1 MTDTA
6 NDQTSFAIPE
16 DHAALAALAE
26 QIFTDQA
33 STARVAEV
41 ERTEDGFD
49 RRLWKVLA
57 DSGLLAAS
65 LPEAAGGGGMGALGL
80 IMIAE
85 QQGRR
90 VAPVP
95 FWPVVAAAALPIAEF
110 GTPALKER
118 LLERIVSG
126 DALVTGA
133 FDGVAGDVGVTG
145 EYDDDRLVVTG
156 VAVGVPAA
164 GEAEAVVMPV
174 RLADGTVEVAVV
186 ATDAEGVTVTADAVT
201 GQGSAATV
209 RFAGVQV
216 ARDDVLSGDGVDVA
230 ARILQRTRLAL
241 CGVQLGTCAEAL
253 ATTAAYVSQREQF
266 GRPIST
272 NQAVAVRAAD
282 AHLDTEAIRL
292 TTLRAAWL
300 LDSGREQEAESAVLV
315 AKFWASRGGLRVV
328 HATQHLHGGIGADI
342 DYPIHRYFLWGR
354 QAAFSLGSSD
364 QLAAELGNALPSAP
378 PIGAPA

>member
-1 MTDTA
+1 MDSITEEM
-6 NDQTSFAIPE
+6 SFALPE
-16 DHAALAALAE
+16 DHAALAALAAE
-26 QIFTDQA
+26 IFADQA
-33 STARVAEV
+33 TTERVVEV
-41 ERTEDGFD
+41 ERTEGGFD
-49 RRLWKVLA
+49 RRLWKLLA
-57 DSGLLAAS
+57 DAGLLAAC
-65 LPEAAGGGGMGALGL
+65 LPESAGGGGMGALGL
-80 IMIAE
+80 VTIAE

-95 FWPVVAAAALPIAEF
+95 FWSVVAAAAWPIAEF
-110 GTPALKER
+110 GSPALKDR
-118 LLERIVSG
+118 LLDRVLSG

-133 FDGVAGDVGVTG
+133 FDGVAGEVGVTG
-145 EYDDDRLVVTG
+145 AYDGDHLVVDG

-164 GEAEAVVMPV
+164 AEAEAVVVPV
-174 RLADGTVEVAVV
+174 RLPDGASRVVVV
-186 ATDAEGVTVTADAVT
+186 ATDAAGVTLTAVAAT

-209 RFAGVQV
+209 HLAGVRV
-216 ARDDVLSGDGVDVA
+216 GADDVLDGGEVDVA
-230 ARILQRTRLAL
+230 AWALQRARLAL

-253 ATTAAYVSQREQF
+253 TTTAAYVSQREQF

-292 TTLRAAWL
+292 TTQRAAWL
-300 LDSGREQEAESAVLV
+300 LDCGRDQEAESAVLV

-354 QAAFSLGSSD
+354 QAAFSLGGSD
-364 QLAAELGNALPSAP
+364 QLAAELGAVLDTAP

>member
-1 MTDTA
+1 MDSTIEEM
-6 NDQTSFAIPE
+6 SFTLPE

-26 QIFTDQA
+26 EIFADQA
-33 STARVAEV
+33 STERVVEV
-41 ERTEDGFD
+41 ERAEGGFD
-49 RRLWKVLA
+49 RRLWKLLA
-57 DSGLLAAS
+57 DSGLLAAC
-65 LPEAAGGGGMGALGL
+65 LPESTGGGGMGVLGL
-80 IMIAE
+80 VTIAE

-95 FWPVVAAAALPIAEF
+95 FWSVVAAAAWPIAEF
-110 GTPALKER
+110 GSATLKER
-118 LLERIVSG
+118 LLDRILSG
-126 DALVTGA
+126 DALVVGA
-133 FDGVAGDVGVTG
+133 FDGVAGEVGVTG
-145 EYDDDRLVVTG
+145 VRDADAVVVEGT
-156 VAVGVPAA
+156 AVGVPVAA
-164 GEAEAVVMPV
+164 EAEAVVVPV
-174 RLADGTVEVAVV
+174 RLADGTTNVVVV
-186 ATDAEGVTVTADAVT
+186 ATGASGVTVTPVAAT

-209 RFAGVQV
+209 RFQGVRV
-216 ARDDVLSGDGVDVA
+216 SNEDVLDGGDVDVA
-230 ARILQRTRLAL
+230 AWTLQRARLAL

-253 ATTAAYVSQREQF
+253 TTTAAYVSQREQF

-300 LDSGREQEAESAVLV
+300 LDSGRDQEAESAVLV

-354 QAAFSLGSSD
+354 QAAFSLGGSD
-364 QLAAELGNALPSAP
+364 QLAAELGAVLESAP